1 VCGHPLHTATGIEV
15 GHTFK
20 LGTKY
25 SVPLH
30 ANYVDEDGSEKP
42 YFMGCYGIG
51 IGRTLAAII
60 EQHHDDKG
68 IVWPMSVAPFQVVVV
83 PLNKGDDA
91 VWQAALELY
100 EGLEKAGVD
109 VILDDRGESAG
120 VKFNDAD
127 LMGFPIQVVVGNS
140 FLKTG
145 NFEVTLRSNK
155 TDKKATP
162 SSEAITFIVDLVR
175 TTE

>member
-1 VCGHPLHTATGIEV
+1 
-15 GHTFK
+15 
-20 LGTKY
+20 
-25 SVPLH
+25 
-30 ANYVDEDGSEKP
+30 
-42 YFMGCYGIG
+42 
-51 IGRTLAAII
+51 
-60 EQHHDDKG
+60 
-68 IVWPMSVAPFQVVVV
+68 MSVAPFQVVVV

-91 VWQAALELY
+91 VWHAALELY
-100 EGLEKAGVD
+100 EELEKAGID
-109 VILDDRGESAG
+109 VILDDRSESAG

-155 TDKKATP
+155 TDKKAV
-162 SSEAITFIVDLVR
+162 SALEAIAFIVDLVR

>member
-1 VCGHPLHTATGIEV
+1 
-15 GHTFK
+15 
-20 LGTKY
+20 
-25 SVPLH
+25 
-30 ANYVDEDGSEKP
+30 
-42 YFMGCYGIG
+42 
-51 IGRTLAAII
+51 
-60 EQHHDDKG
+60 
-68 IVWPMSVAPFQVVVV
+68 MSIAPFQVVVV

-91 VWQAALELY
+91 VWHAALELY
-100 EGLEKAGVD
+100 EGLEKAGID

-127 LMGFPIQVVVGNS
+127 LLGFPIQVVVGNS

-155 TDKKATP
+155 TDKKAV
-162 SSEAITFIVDLVR
+162 SASEAITFIVDLVR